1 MARLSAFF
9 FIPNAFSGNLRAVA
23 GIATGNGESSVQSF
37 GNAFRGTDAIPAF
50 LKGSPKTLS
59 AAY

>member
-9 FIPNAFSGNLRAVA
+9 FISNAFSGNLRAAA
-23 GIATGNGESSVQSF
+23 GIATGNGEYYVQSF